1 MTAASSSDTTAPA
14 SNARD
19 STWQKGNLSFLSDVF
34 QATTEKHSAT
44 NTKKKQTA
52 FMMQFIFGEIM
63 ANQLV
68 TIVIRNNE
76 NKVKGALEGLKV

>member
-44 NTKKKQTA
+44 NTKKKPNC
-52 FMMQFIFGEIM
+52 FYDVVHFWWDYG
-63 ANQLV
+63 QLV
-68 TIVIRNNE
+68 
-76 NKVKGALEGLKV
+76 GHYSDP